1 MSRLPPADVNASP
14 ELAAVYR
21 RITETRGYVS
31 GILESMSHSPDGLGC
46 FAAFGEY
53 VRYRSSLS
61 GRPREFAI
69 LSIAHGNQYAWTH
82 HVPSALKAGITQ
94 AELAALNAGEVPATT
109 NDAEK
114 AAIGYAREFAN
125 SGKVADAVFTQAL
138 RQFGESGVT
147 DLTLTCGYF
156 MALGS
161 IVNAFRVPLEP
172 QFPPLMKPLV

>member
-1 MSRLPPADVNASP
+1 MSRLPPADADASP
-14 ELAAVYR
+14 ELAAVYK

-31 GILESMSHSPDGLGC
+31 DILESMSHAPDGLGC

-69 LSIAHGNQYAWTH
+69 LSLARGNQYAWTH
-82 HVPSALKAGITQ
+82 HVPAALKAGIDQT
-94 AELAALNAGEVPATT
+94 ELDALNAGEVPATT
-109 NDAEK
+109 SDAEK
-114 AAIGYAREFAN
+114 AAIAYAREFAN
-125 SGKVADAVFTQAL
+125 SGKVGDAAFAEAV
-138 RQFGESGVT
+138 RQFGERGVT

-156 MALGS
+156 MALAS

-172 QFPPLMKPLV
+172 QFPPLMKPVA